1 MAPDVVSKETALY
14 WHVRSI
20 TAAALL
26 AFAGVIAVGVAVL
39 LPGIGE
45 QPLGARGLPWMAAH
59 RASIALEVPSA
70 SENAPPQSP
79 VEPQQAAAPEQP
91 RGQPQQAALPEQPFI
106 ETQQIATQAATLRTP
121 SDMQW
126 PELLRGDATLPEQA
140 TLIPPRAVEQAP
152 AVEGAAEPAPAAQPP
167 ATDTAATEPATETRM
182 PERTVAPKAQ
192 ARLPARKPA
201 GEAQAPAAAAKM
213 ATRRVQTAKK
223 STNDAL
229 NAVRKF
235 GEGLRDIPVSSYSA
249 DGTRREIVIHPRSI
263 QDVYYYSA
271 PR

>member
-1 MAPDVVSKETALY
+1 MRVGLDRVPQSAVTRDEILMAPDVVSKETALY

-126 PELLRGDATLPEQA
+126 PELLRGDATLPE
-140 TLIPPRAVEQAP
+140 LD
-152 AVEGAAEPAPAAQPP
+152 PAA
-167 ATDTAATEPATETRM
+167 
-182 PERTVAPKAQ
+182 
-192 ARLPARKPA
+192 
-201 GEAQAPAAAAKM
+201 
-213 ATRRVQTAKK
+213 RR
-223 STNDAL
+223 
-229 NAVRKF
+229 
-235 GEGLRDIPVSSYSA
+235 
-249 DGTRREIVIHPRSI
+249 
-263 QDVYYYSA
+263 
-271 PR
+271 